1 MLTRGRQRLGC
12 KQRVHK
18 TARCGLYSSEKLF
31 SNRQRNG
38 VSVRI
43 VPRRLRTA
51 GIRSRQPAQRP
62 RLEAR
67 HIQARLRWARH
78 HVNWTSSQW
87 VHIVFSEKKKPKKK
101 HAYFWKGTTADH
113 GCSADRVSD
122 LHLPVSCK
130 WQPSGLWCHYR
141 SPSDGSDDNAS

>member
-87 VHIVFSEKKKPKKK
+87 VHIVFSAKKKQKKPRLLLERYNGRSRVFGRPGERFASACILQVATLGSVVPLPKPI
-101 HAYFWKGTTADH
+101 G
-113 GCSADRVSD
+113 R
-122 LHLPVSCK
+122 L
-130 WQPSGLWCHYR
+130 
-141 SPSDGSDDNAS
+141 